1 MNFYVKKLQGR
12 RNSLEGTKRRN
23 SMFERLSSLVKF
35 LQENFIHTRLSRNT
49 RTKEKNFS
57 KEKILHRGTRFFRSR
72 SKCRESFRKRQW
84 PLKRIF
90 LTSSSSNEWK
100 NGVQSS
106 LAEQLLHCRSI
117 HRPILRRSLFP
128 TMKRGNWKTFPAF
141 PVCVETRR
149 RAWEKQTYFT
159 IKNIETRTCG
169 NFLKPNV
176 SYNRNDISKN
186 LYIFSEI
193 LQRLTWRKIIFS
205 RSVQELLWATANIT
219 RILLT
224 LCKRSM
230 VNSILHIITAI
241 KVCQHKFDE

>member
-100 NGVQSS
+100 NRGCKARWQSS
-106 LAEQLLHCRSI
+106 CCIVDRSTDPFYVGACSRRWNVEIGKRFLHFLSAW
-117 HRPILRRSLFP
+117 RRDVAP
-128 TMKRGNWKTFPAF
+128 G
-141 PVCVETRR
+141 
-149 RAWEKQTYFT
+149 
-159 IKNIETRTCG
+159 
-169 NFLKPNV
+169 
-176 SYNRNDISKN
+176 RNKLIS
-186 LYIFSEI
+186 
-193 LQRLTWRKIIFS
+193 R
-205 RSVQELLWATANIT
+205 
-219 RILLT
+219 
-224 LCKRSM
+224 
-230 VNSILHIITAI
+230 
-241 KVCQHKFDE
+241 